1 MTAIGRLA
9 VALCAALPVPALAQV
24 YKWIDST
31 GKTQYGDAPP
41 EEARAQPLKIEAPSG
56 AVGLAEGGVEV
67 AETEITWFRVG
78 GLTLRELNA
87 SKETNGP
94 FNDIAGAKVWGQTG
108 WRIDWKFA
116 HDRSNGD
123 CRIGRFTVT
132 VESRMW
138 LPKWEQYNLATSE
151 VRGKWDAFFKGLR
164 IHEDGH
170 KANGIKAGNDLARRL
185 RGMTPCGTCEG
196 LNAEIVQIRERIV
209 SEYSLVD
216 RAFDRVERIYR
227 EGLR

>member
-1 MTAIGRLA
+1 MRAIGRLA
-9 VALCAALPVPALAQV
+9 IALFVVAAIAAPAQV

-41 EEARAQPLKIEAPSG
+41 EEAGAKALKIQAPSG
-56 AVGLAEGGVEV
+56 AVGLAEAGVEV
-67 AETEITWFRVG
+67 AETEIIWFPVG

-87 SKETNGP
+87 SKEANGP

-108 WRIDWKFA
+108 WRIGWKFA

-123 CRIGRFTVT
+123 CRIGNFTVT

-138 LPKWEQYNLATSE
+138 LPKWGEYNLATPE
-151 VRGKWDAFFKGLR
+151 VRDKWDAFFKGLR

-170 KANGIKAGNDLARRL
+170 KANGVKAGNDLARRL
-185 RGMTPCGTCEG
+185 RGMVARASCEA
-196 LNAEIVQIRERIV
+196 LNAEIVQVRERIV